1 MANRVLVGSS
11 EEFVAGELKAVKVE
25 GESIVLARMNSG
37 GVCAVKNK
45 CAHLPLPLA
54 GGKLDGDT
62 IVCPW
67 HGSKYEMCSGENK
80 DWVTGLLGIKMPDW
94 SRSMI
99 SFGKKPQPL
108 TAYTVIEE
116 DGKVYVEI

>member
-1 MANRVLVGSS
+1 MAKRVLVGSS
-11 EEFVAGELKAVKVE
+11 EEFPAGQLKTVKVE
-25 GESIVLARMNSG
+25 GESIVLARMSS

-54 GGKLDGDT
+54 GGKLEGDT

-80 DWVTGLLGIKMPDW
+80 DWVTGLMGLKMPTW
-94 SRSMI
+94 SRSLI

-108 TAYTVIEE
+108 TTYTVIEE
-116 DGKVYVEI
+116 DGKVYVEL